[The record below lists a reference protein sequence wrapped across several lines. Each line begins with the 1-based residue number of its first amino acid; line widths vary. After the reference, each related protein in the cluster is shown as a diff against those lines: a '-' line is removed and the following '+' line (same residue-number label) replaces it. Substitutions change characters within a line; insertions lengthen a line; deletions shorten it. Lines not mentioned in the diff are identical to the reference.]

1 MRGSMLR
8 DKLHSGQPVHGV
20 CMEGIGQARWPKYF
34 ADLGVDYVWLE
45 SEHSPNNRESLA
57 WAAQLYAAL
66 GIAPLVRIPEIS
78 TSQAAVTVDLG
89 AHGVIAPYVETVEQ
103 VKTLVGAVKYRPL
116 KGEALTAAVDRGEF
130 PNLETEAY
138 IEAYNADANLIIM
151 VESPTGIRNLPDLLA
166 VGGVD
171 AVLIGPHDLSISHG
185 IPEQYEHP
193 LFDAALEQ
201 IIAVCRTYQ
210 VGVGMHFISNTV
222 EWALNRARK
231 GFNFISYKG
240 DTLFTAEAIRAELAY
255 LRAHLSGA
263 GIGSA

>member
-8 DKLHSGQPVHGV
+8 DKLHSSQPVHGV

-116 KGEALTAAVDRGEF
+116 KGEALTAAVDRGES
-130 PNLETEAY
+130 PNPKAY

-151 VESPTGIRNLPDLLA
+151 VESPTGIRNLPDRLLYRMNC
-166 VGGVD
+166 
-171 AVLIGPHDLSISHG
+171 S
-185 IPEQYEHP
+185 
-193 LFDAALEQ
+193 
-201 IIAVCRTYQ
+201 R
-210 VGVGMHFISNTV
+210 
-222 EWALNRARK
+222 
-231 GFNFISYKG
+231 
-240 DTLFTAEAIRAELAY
+240 
-255 LRAHLSGA
+255 
-263 GIGSA
+263 